1 MSEDTNVEKVEKPV
15 SAPLDPDAMFTALE
29 DKIISSGAKMDM
41 ERIIILQ
48 TLAAN
53 MASSINRWASVRVR
67 GTIFSMRQLSS
78 QTICVSVVSKST
90 APRACRAASNAR

>member
-41 ERIIILQ
+41 
-48 TLAAN
+48 
-53 MASSINRWASVRVR
+53 
-67 GTIFSMRQLSS
+67 
-78 QTICVSVVSKST
+78 
-90 APRACRAASNAR
+90 